1 MRFMPVLSTFLMDF
15 APRALRG
22 IKNMQKHVV
31 KRNILIKWCERS
43 AFFSP
48 VAGRRV
54 GRRAG
59 WRVGRLAGQ
68 LGGWPAGRLVGWLV
82 GWQAGVKMLT
92 VSAFLMKICVYVG
105 FKHILGDLRAPSP
118 SRR

>member
-1 MRFMPVLSTFLMDF
+1 MIVLSTFLIAY

-31 KRNILIKWCERS
+31 KRNILIKLCERS

-48 VAGRRV
+48 VSGRRV

-59 WRVGRLAGQ
+59 WRVGRLAGR
-68 LGGWPAGRLVGWLV
+68 LAGWPVGRLAERL
-82 GWQAGVKMLT
+82 AG
-92 VSAFLMKICVYVG
+92 
-105 FKHILGDLRAPSP
+105 
-118 SRR
+118 

>member
-1 MRFMPVLSTFLMDF
+1 MRFMLVLSTFLMDF
-15 APRALRG
+15 APRAIRG
-22 IKNMQKHVV
+22 IKNMQKHAV
-31 KRNILIKWCERS
+31 KLNILIKLCERS

-54 GRRAG
+54 GRRVG
-59 WRVGRLAGQ
+59 WRVGRLAGK

-92 VSAFLMKICVYVG
+92 VSAFLIKICVLCR
-105 FKHILGDLRAPSP
+105 F
-118 SRR
+118 